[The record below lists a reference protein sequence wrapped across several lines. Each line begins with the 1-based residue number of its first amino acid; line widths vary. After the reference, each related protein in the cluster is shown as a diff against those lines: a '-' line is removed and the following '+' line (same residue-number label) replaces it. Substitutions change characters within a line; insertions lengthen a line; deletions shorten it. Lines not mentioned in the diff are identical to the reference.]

1 MLNIKLFHV
10 NSFFERT
17 AIVWNENGNGFI
29 VDPGFIDGERKARV
43 LNCIKENGIHPLA
56 VLLTHAH
63 FDHIYGVKECIDLY
77 GTPVYMHPDDKPVL
91 EEAEIFAK
99 SFDMPIPDT
108 SWKTIDIYN
117 GQILDFDGIKVKVI
131 TTPGHSP
138 GSVSYFCEE
147 EKQLFSGD
155 TLFEGTIGNTS
166 MRYGEYDKEIL
177 SIMEKL
183 MLLDSDVQVH
193 PGHGGSTTI
202 GEERMNN
209 PFLQPFNEKDPETG
223 AVDGISFK

>member
-1 MLNIKLFHV
+1 MLNVKLFHV

-17 AIVWNENGNGFI
+17 AIVWNGRGNGFI
-29 VDPGFIDGERKARV
+29 VDPGFVDGERRRKV
-43 LNCIKENGIHPLA
+43 LDFIEANGIRPLA

-63 FDHIYGVKECIDLY
+63 FDHIYGVRECIDLY

-91 EEAEIFAK
+91 EEAAV
-99 SFDMPIPDT
+99 SAASYDMPVPDI
-108 SWKTIDIYN
+108 SWKTVDIYD

-138 GSVSYFCEE
+138 GSVSYFCEA
-147 EKQLFSGD
+147 EKILFSGD

-166 MRYGEYDKEIL
+166 FRFGEYDREII

-183 MLLDSDVQVH
+183 MPLDSDVQVH

-223 AVDGISFK
+223 AVDGILPE